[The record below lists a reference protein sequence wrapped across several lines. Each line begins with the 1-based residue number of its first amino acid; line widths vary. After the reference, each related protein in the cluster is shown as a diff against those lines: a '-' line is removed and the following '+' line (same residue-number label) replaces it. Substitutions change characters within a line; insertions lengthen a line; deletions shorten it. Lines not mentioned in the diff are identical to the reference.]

1 LRSICALALVL
12 LTGCASTSGIA
23 PDFFSGQAEFAADR
37 ERETI
42 LISSLDYESACAHV
56 TEVLMDLDCGLQEIN
71 SQLGL
76 ISAHASSRWVP
87 VARMAEPTRIW
98 HSCAGHRITVRI
110 KGRSAGD
117 IAIRASFYPANAAAD
132 ETFRALLRKSISLEA
147 VEEESHE

>member
-1 LRSICALALVL
+1 MRCICALALVL
-12 LTGCASTSGIA
+12 LPGCASTSGIA
-23 PDFFSGQAEFAADR
+23 PDFFSDQAKFAADR

-87 VARMAEPTRIW
+87 VAGMAEPAGIGR
-98 HSCAGHRITVRI
+98 SCAGNRVTVSI
-110 KGRSAGD
+110 AERSAGD
-117 IAIRASFYPANAAAD
+117 IAIRISFYPPDAAAD

-147 VEEESHE
+147 VEEKSHE